1 MDTFS
6 YPGSDGHPLH
16 ATRLGMGPAAILL
29 PDSGGPYG
37 SGGPHSPGGPDHR
50 GLLPLAR
57 RLADSYT
64 VTVAETRDADDVAS
78 LVGHLG
84 LRKAAVG
91 GTGTGAAIALRAAA
105 DDPEHIAA
113 AVVINADDL
122 APEDIA
128 HTFGRM
134 AALAAVSAPTL
145 IIPGGERHHRR
156 HAHPH
161 RHTHAPGLAE
171 ELARVL
177 PQGKLAN
184 LSFSADLCSA
194 EDMAQW
200 MAPAMWAFLTA
211 HLTLRPARVLV

>member
-1 MDTFS
+1 METFS
-6 YPGSDGHPLH
+6 YRGSDGHPLH
-16 ATRLGMGPAAILL
+16 ATRLGMGPAVILL
-29 PDSGGPYG
+29 HDSGGL
-37 SGGPHSPGGPDHR
+37 HSSGGPDHR

-57 RLADSYT
+57 RLTDSYT
-64 VTVAETRDADDVAS
+64 VTVAEARDADDVAS

-105 DDPEHIAA
+105 DDPERIAA
-113 AVVINADDL
+113 TVVINPDDL
-122 APEDIA
+122 GPEDIA
-128 HTFGRM
+128 RAFGGM
-134 AALAAVSAPTL
+134 AALAAVSVPTL

-156 HAHPH
+156 RVHTH
-161 RHTHAPGLAE
+161 RHTHAPSLAE

-184 LSFSADLCSA
+184 LSFTADLCSA
-194 EDMAQW
+194 EDVAQW

-211 HLTLRPARVLV
+211 HLTRRPARVLV